1 MSRWISSLQC
11 ETCFIP
17 ASSPLLLLIPWQL
30 PSPTTLFF
38 SIWTTPDPIPDLMPQ
53 LPVSVLSLPHV
64 SPSGQFR
71 ESEKGSTAPLH
82 QGDRIR
88 SNLILSAQL
97 RLSFNLLS
105 QPPGG
110 GKKRSKALGKSEEEL
125 KVHMKVTAVRMS
137 LTNQQYP
144 FQLKKNQTI
153 NRCFLLYTRK
163 GTKYLYQTFSLHNLP
178 APLLQQHINKAL
190 QQHQTSTTQRE
201 IAQNSKSSSA
211 MSIAQANFSLCVLL

>member
-1 MSRWISSLQC
+1 
-11 ETCFIP
+11 
-17 ASSPLLLLIPWQL
+17 
-30 PSPTTLFF
+30 
-38 SIWTTPDPIPDLMPQ
+38 MPQ
-53 LPVSVLSLPHV
+53 LPVSVLSLSHV

-82 QGDRIR
+82 EGDRIR

-137 LTNQQYP
+137 LTNQQYL
-144 FQLKKNQTI
+144 FQLKKTN
-153 NRCFLLYTRK
+153 NKLV
-163 GTKYLYQTFSLHNLP
+163 FSFVYKKRHKIPISNFFITQPPSP
-178 APLLQQHINKAL
+178 APATAHK
-190 QQHQTSTTQRE
+190 
-201 IAQNSKSSSA
+201 
-211 MSIAQANFSLCVLL
+211 